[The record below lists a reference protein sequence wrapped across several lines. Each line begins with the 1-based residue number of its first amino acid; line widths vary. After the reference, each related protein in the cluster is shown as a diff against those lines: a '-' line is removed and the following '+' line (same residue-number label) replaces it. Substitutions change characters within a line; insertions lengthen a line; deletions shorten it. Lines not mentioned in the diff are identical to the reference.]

1 MKEEFGKFF
10 CKKCNRLTLL
20 ETYINDDKTSF
31 NLFRMRDEN
40 GIKKWIFKNTIYN
53 YCWYGDRY
61 NKYNNFKECWEETGG
76 FLEEELDT
84 LTQKTY
90 QCYYCNYKPNSFK
103 EFLYEK
109 LIFKSEENNKFN
121 MIEKEINDEKT
132 KTMKLQN
139 ELQEEKNKT
148 MKLES
153 ELKEE
158 KNKNFLLNEK
168 INLIMN
174 ELKEIKAA
182 INVNQNKS

>member
-10 CKKCNRLTLL
+10 CKKCNMLTLL
-20 ETYINDDKTSF
+20 KTYINDDETYF
-31 NLFRMRDEN
+31 DLFRMRDEN
-40 GIKKWIFKNTIYN
+40 GIKKWIFKYN
-53 YCWYGDRY
+53 YRWYGDRY

-76 FLEEELDT
+76 FLEEELDI
-84 LTQKTY
+84 LTKKRY

-103 EFLYEK
+103 ELLYEK
-109 LIFKSEENNKFN
+109 HIVKSEENNKFN
-121 MIEKEINDEKT
+121 MIEKQINDEKT

-139 ELQEEKNKT
+139 ELQ
-148 MKLES
+148 
-153 ELKEE
+153 EE

>member
-1 MKEEFGKFF
+1 MTEK
-10 CKKCNRLTLL
+10 
-20 ETYINDDKTSF
+20 
-31 NLFRMRDEN
+31 
-40 GIKKWIFKNTIYN
+40 IY
-53 YCWYGDRY
+53 
-61 NKYNNFKECWEETGG
+61 E
-76 FLEEELDT
+76 
-84 LTQKTY
+84 
-90 QCYYCNYKPNSFK
+90 CYYCNYKPNSFK
-103 EFLYEK
+103 ELLYEK
-109 LIFKSEENNKFN
+109 HIVKSEENNKFN

-182 INVNQNKS
+182 VNVNQNKS